1 MNLAKDVQRKV
12 ETNLEHHVQYEN
24 YLEKAKTWINDA
36 KEAIRCGN
44 ETTANTSKEI
54 LQGRLDKILVNIY
67 TILLIEENLYLFIK
81 QYRNYYNRKKKVN

>member
-24 YLEKAKTWINDA
+24 YLEKAKTWMNDA

-44 ETTANTSKEI
+44 ETTIANTSKEV
-54 LQGRLDKILVNIY
+54 LQSRLDNILVKTNQIVH
-67 TILLIEENLYLFIK
+67 TVK
-81 QYRNYYNRKKKVN
+81 NY

>member
-12 ETNLEHHVQYEN
+12 ETNLEHHLQYEN

-44 ETTANTSKEI
+44 ETTTSNTSKEV
-54 LQGRLDKILVNIY
+54 LQSRLDNILVKTNYMLCIMKNIF
-67 TILLIEENLYLFIK
+67 NS
-81 QYRNYYNRKKKVN
+81 

>member
-1 MNLAKDVQRKV
+1 VNLAKDVQRKV

-44 ETTANTSKEI
+44 ETTTANTSKEV
-54 LQGRLDKILVNIY
+54 LQSRLDNILVKIYYILCTVKNILS
-67 TILLIEENLYLFIK
+67 I
-81 QYRNYYNRKKKVN
+81 

>member
-24 YLEKAKTWINDA
+24 YLEKAKTWINNA

-44 ETTANTSKEI
+44 ETTANASKEV
-54 LQGRLDKILVNIY
+54 LQSRLDNILVKINHILCTVKNI
-67 TILLIEENLYLFIK
+67 FKIK
-81 QYRNYYNRKKKVN
+81 KL